1 MTIFNLGSINID
13 YIYKLP
19 HFPFRGETVPSIDYD
34 IGLGGKGINQ
44 SIAAVNAGGT
54 VVEVAN
60 AAGGVSEAVATAKAI
75 VMAVALG

>member
-1 MTIFNLGSINID
+1 MAIVIKPKKSETGSAVPGTSDLALG
-13 YIYKLP
+13 
-19 HFPFRGETVPSIDYD
+19 EM
-34 IGLGGKGINQ
+34 
-44 SIAAVNAGGT
+44 AVNTADQKVYVRNAGGT